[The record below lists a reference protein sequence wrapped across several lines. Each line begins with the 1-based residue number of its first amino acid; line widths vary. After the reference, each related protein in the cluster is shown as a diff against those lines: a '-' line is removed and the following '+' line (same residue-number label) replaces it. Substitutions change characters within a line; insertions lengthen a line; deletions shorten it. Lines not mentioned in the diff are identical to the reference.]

1 MWMPASSCLSRG
13 MYILVCWM
21 SGLFKIIRPFSFPS
35 RRGSSRIAATSQLY
49 LQICSSYCTSNEIEA
64 TQCLWLCWNRQK
76 TPNNAPHLATNWR
89 RLTCEQYKH
98 GFMGWQDQ
106 CLPTLH
112 FTALPVFYWKKNC
125 EGTAGKI
132 DTLFSLLKICFLLCG
147 WHMGLIITEINGA
160 LACLHVP
167 PACRPRTAKLLTLS
181 FLQGPWKSWWLLR
194 VILVGQET
202 PGKGDSYWKPPS

>member
-1 MWMPASSCLSRG
+1 MP
-13 MYILVCWM
+13 
-21 SGLFKIIRPFSFPS
+21 GLFKIIRPFSFPS
-35 RRGSSRIAATSQLY
+35 RAVRAELLLHR
-49 LQICSSYCTSNEIEA
+49 SYISKSAVATSNEIEA
-64 TQCLWLCWNRQK
+64 TQCLWLCWNPQK
-76 TPNNAPHLATNWR
+76 TPNNAPHLATNWC

-112 FTALPVFYWKKNC
+112 FTALPVFYCKKC

-132 DTLFSLLKICFLLCG
+132 DTLFSLLKICFLLFG

-160 LACLHVP
+160 LAWRHVP

-181 FLQGPWKSWWLLR
+181 FLQGP
-194 VILVGQET
+194 
-202 PGKGDSYWKPPS
+202 